1 MCECVCD
8 VSGCICVYMGVC
20 FPKAI
25 LNQNVKKK
33 KKVKGEGDL
42 GFLSVLNLLL
52 DCVYVHF

>member
-1 MCECVCD
+1 MWYAVSLCVCECVCD

-33 KKVKGEGDL
+33 KRLKGRETWV
-42 GFLSVLNLLL
+42 FFQ
-52 DCVYVHF
+52 C

>member
-33 KKVKGEGDL
+33 KRLKGRETWV
-42 GFLSVLNLLL
+42 FFQ
-52 DCVYVHF
+52 C